1 MSIDTIHWSNQIG
14 YPILT
19 LLQLLPLATVLLL
32 WLFRRHALLV
42 PMGIGAALLEL
53 LLAINLWRHYDSSIN
68 SMQFCESLR
77 LLPSVSYQSGVD
89 GISIVFILLTGLL
102 TLLVALY
109 GTVRELKP
117 FSRLYMA
124 IFAVQAS
131 LMGMFVTLN
140 LLWFV
145 LLSAVQIGLIGYLL
159 WRWGSSPDK
168 EMAMRRFY
176 QFMSVSILLLIS
188 GTLLL
193 GWNYADS
200 HQGSW
205 SFDLIQLAH
214 TPVSETFRSVTFFL
228 LFYGLAIRTPLFP
241 LHGWLPMVAEHGN
254 VAIAPTLLLGL
265 KIGIY
270 GLLRFVLPLLPTAV
284 IEWHNYVVAF
294 ALCGIFYAAFLAM
307 MQDNLRRLLAYA
319 VISHTGI
326 LVLGVFSL
334 EHAAFMGSV
343 ILSLTFGL
351 ALAALVFTTGLLY
364 RRTNTTLLTNLGG
377 LFDNLPFLGIT
388 FLIGGLAII
397 GMPGTPGFDAAHLI
411 LESAIHKFGA
421 LVTIASA
428 LGNVAAAGFLLWAF
442 QRAFLA
448 PRPSGSQPFQVIAIS
463 KAEVFVV
470 SVLILVL
477 LSAGFYIEP
486 WLKLIDQPLS
496 SLSALYTPH

>member
-1 MSIDTIHWSNQIG
+1 MTIDTIHWSTQIG
-14 YPILT
+14 YPILA
-19 LLQLLPLATVLLL
+19 LLQLLPLISLFAIWLLK
-32 WLFRRHALLV
+32 HHPLLV
-42 PMGIGAALLEL
+42 PVALTAASAEL
-53 LLAINLWRHYDSSIN
+53 LIGIDLWQHYDSSSN
-68 SMQFCESLR
+68 NMQFSESVQ
-77 LLPSVSYQSGVD
+77 LLSALNYQAGVD
-89 GISIVFILLTGLL
+89 GLSIVFILLTGLL
-102 TLLVALY
+102 TLLVVLY

-117 FSRLYMA
+117 YSHLYMA
-124 IFAVQAS
+124 IFAVEAC

-140 LLWFV
+140 LLLFV
-145 LLSAVQIGLIGYLL
+145 LISAIQIGIVGYMLGH
-159 WRWGSSPDK
+159 WGNSPDK
-168 EMAMRRFY
+168 GMAMWRFF
-176 QFMSVSILLLIS
+176 QFMLISILLLLS

-193 GWNYADS
+193 GWNYADN
-200 HQGSW
+200 HQGIW
-205 SFDLIQLAH
+205 AFDLIQLAQS
-214 TPVSETFRSVTFFL
+214 PVSETFRSVTFFL
-228 LFYGLAIRTPLFP
+228 LFYGLAIRTPIFP
-241 LHGWLPMVAEHGN
+241 LHGWLPLIAEHGN
-254 VAIAPTLLLGL
+254 VAVAPTLLLGL

-284 IEWHNYVVAF
+284 IEWHNYVVSF

-326 LVLGVFSL
+326 LILGVFSL
-334 EHAAFMGSV
+334 EHTAFMGSV
-343 ILSLTFGL
+343 ILSVTFGL

-364 RRTNTTLLTNLGG
+364 RRTHTTLLTNLGG

-397 GMPGTPGFDAAHLI
+397 GMPGTPGFDAVHLI

-448 PRPSGSQPFQVIAIS
+448 PRAKGREPFEVIPVS
-463 KAEVFVV
+463 KSEVFVV
-470 SVLILVL
+470 SALVIVL

-496 SLSALYTPH
+496 ALSALYASH